1 MLEKILIS
9 IALGL
14 IYLIIELFLL
24 HCIRSELKN
33 DKPGKTLMINLMF
46 IALVIGVICIMGIIT
61 C

>member
-24 HCIRSELKN
+24 HCIRNELKN

-46 IALVIGVICIMGIIT
+46 IALVIGVICITGIIT